1 MSEHLPPKNNVPP
14 NEQSRSFDDELN
26 ALYSSKKSQESVTLS
41 ESLPYPSQLI
51 LERNQFLRW
60 VSKAS
65 FLLALGLG
73 FAVIVLAIAI
83 YIVSN
88 RPPITLSYA
97 LDQDNRI
104 VALQPIDEPSV
115 TDTDVLF
122 FAGKRVQQFH
132 LITFTNYIDHVLSLE
147 KYFINK
153 RAFDN
158 FQNSLISSRTIERI
172 KENRLASW
180 AEPLQAPQISRYD
193 PSSNTWIVTFP
204 MRWYLGGGEFTTTGT
219 TFNVTMHIKRVP
231 RTQNLNGL
239 AVAKYLLVQQEV

>member
-1 MSEHLPPKNNVPP
+1 MS
-14 NEQSRSFDDELN
+14 DEFAQEDNFRDFNQELK
-26 ALYSSKKSQESVTLS
+26 ALYDTKNPHKNVSVKQD
-41 ESLPYPSQLI
+41 LPYPSQLI

-60 VSKAS
+60 VSKTS
-65 FLLALGLG
+65 FFLALGLG
-73 FAVIVLAIAI
+73 FAVVVLAIAI

-104 VALQPIDEPSV
+104 VELKPINEPAV
-115 TDTDVLF
+115 ADTDVLF

-147 KYFINK
+147 KYFVNK

-158 FQNSLISSRTIERI
+158 FQTNLISSRTIERI

-180 AEPLQAPQISRYD
+180 AEPLAAPKITSFNG
-193 PSSNTWIVTFP
+193 SSNTWVVTFP

-219 TFNVTMHIKRVP
+219 TFNVTMHIQRVP
-231 RTQNLNGL
+231 RTQNLSGL

>member
-1 MSEHLPPKNNVPP
+1 MS
-14 NEQSRSFDDELN
+14 DELPHN
-26 ALYSSKKSQESVTLS
+26 NDSREFDSELDALHATKGPDKSVLLS
-41 ESLPYPSQLI
+41 ENLPYPSQLI

-73 FAVIVLAIAI
+73 FAVMVLAIAI

-104 VALQPIDEPSV
+104 VALQPINEPSV

-147 KYFINK
+147 KYFVNK

-158 FQNSLISSRTIERI
+158 FQRNLISSRTIERI

-180 AEPLQAPQISRYD
+180 AEPLQAPQISRFD

-204 MRWYLGGGEFTTTGT
+204 IRWYLGGGEFTTTGT
-219 TFNVTMHIKRVP
+219 TFNVTMHITRVP
-231 RTQNLNGL
+231 RTQNLSGL

>member
-1 MSEHLPPKNNVPP
+1 MS
-14 NEQSRSFDDELN
+14 DEFAQEDNFRDFNQELE
-26 ALYSSKKSQESVTLS
+26 ALYDTKNPHKNVSPKQD
-41 ESLPYPSQLI
+41 LPYPSHII

-65 FLLALGLG
+65 FFLALGLG
-73 FAVIVLAIAI
+73 FAVAVLAIAI

-104 VALQPIDEPSV
+104 VELKPINEPSV

-122 FAGKRVQQFH
+122 FAGKRVQEFH
-132 LITFTNYIDHVLSLE
+132 LITFTNYIDHVISLE
-147 KYFINK
+147 KYFVNK

-158 FQNSLISSRTIERI
+158 FQTNLISSRTIERI

-180 AEPLQAPQISRYD
+180 AEPLEAPKITSFD
-193 PSSNTWIVTFP
+193 GSSNTWVVTFP

-219 TFNVTMHIKRVP
+219 TFMVTMHIQRVS
-231 RTQNLNGL
+231 RTQNLSGL